1 MSHAVTIDATAHVN
15 EAWRRSARAA
25 TVAAVALAI
34 AYAASP
40 LTVLFGGATLAMCW
54 WVVADLEGSERAWVT
69 RILAITIG
77 LRFVFVGALLVATR
91 PDHEPFLSLF
101 PDGAYLIAR
110 SLWIRNVWLGVPI
123 GPHQA
128 LQIVEP
134 YGASSY
140 PLLLAAIQYL
150 VGPAPYG
157 LALLSTAAYVAGVLL
172 WYRIV
177 RARFG
182 SSVATSG
189 LTLLLVWPSLFM
201 WSAAVLKESFQF
213 FLTAVVTSAAYH
225 VVRSERW
232 IARSAWVAALAIGV
246 SLLSTLRSG
255 AAEIAMTAVAVAIL
269 FRAMTARRW
278 MAVAVA
284 LLLVVA
290 VAGQHDRFLSAVRM
304 AANRHAGYWG
314 SPGQSYQLLDITFY
328 SSPAIVETMT
338 FAESVQFLG
347 SAMVAFVAVPT
358 PWTAGSTSE
367 LALAPQQIA
376 WYLAVVAALVG
387 VRVGLRRDP
396 WLTCVLAGIA
406 MAGLIIIGPNSGNV
420 GTLVRH
426 RDLIV
431 PFVLWLSVIGAIPS
445 LRALL
450 DSRGASAA

>member
-1 MSHAVTIDATAHVN
+1 MSHALAVDNAATAN
-15 EAWRRSARAA
+15 DAWRRSVRVA
-25 TVAAVALAI
+25 TAAAVALAV
-34 AYAASP
+34 AYVASP
-40 LTVLFGGATLAMCW
+40 LTVLCGGATLAMCW

-69 RILAITIG
+69 WILAITIG

-91 PDHEPFLSLF
+91 PDYQPFLTPF
-101 PDGAYLIAR
+101 PDGAYLIDR

-128 LQIVEP
+128 LQIVER

-157 LALLSTAAYVAGVLL
+157 LALLSTAAYIAGVFL

-182 SSVATSG
+182 AAVATCG

-201 WSAAVLKESFQF
+201 WSVAVLKESFQF
-213 FLTAVVTSAAYH
+213 FLTAAVTAAAYH
-225 VVRSERW
+225 VVRSPRW
-232 IARSAWVAALAIGV
+232 IARAGFLAAAVGGV
-246 SLLSTLRSG
+246 YLLSTLRSG
-255 AAEIAMTAVAVAIL
+255 AAEIAVAGIGVAVMFRAMAARRWIVIAVAVL
-269 FRAMTARRW
+269 T
-278 MAVAVA
+278 VA
-284 LLLVVA
+284 A
-290 VAGQHDRFLSAVRM
+290 VAGQHDQFVRAVRT
-304 AANRHAGYWG
+304 AANRHVGYWG
-314 SPGQSYQLLDITFY
+314 SPGRGYQLLDITFY

-338 FAESVQFLG
+338 FAESVQFL
-347 SAMVAFVAVPT
+347 ARATVAFVVVPT
-358 PWTAGSTSE
+358 PWTAGSSSE

-376 WYLAVVAALVG
+376 WYLGVLAALIGVHVG
-387 VRVGLRRDP
+387 VRRDA
-396 WLTCVLAGIA
+396 WLTCVLAGVAI
-406 MAGLIIIGPNSGNV
+406 AGLIIIAPNSGNV

-431 PFVLWLSVIGAIPS
+431 PFVLWLSVIGAVPS

-450 DSRGASAA
+450 DSPGAPVA